1 MSILEEIKN
10 GESRI
15 LEFKEIMPESLKI
28 MKTAA
33 AFSNGAGGKLIIG
46 VKDKTSEIV
55 GISKNDVV
63 ELPDKITNIIFDGC
77 FPNIIP
83 EIYSENVDGK
93 NILVIEFY
101 PGNLKPYY
109 IKSYG
114 KVKGSYIRVGATNK
128 PADIE
133 MINELE
139 RQRRNISYDEEI
151 LYNIENLN
159 LGNVRNS
166 LSNKIGRSIEQNEL
180 LTLKLLKEENGK
192 MYPTRGFM
200 LLLGNNIDFEFA
212 RIKCARFKGDDVEEF
227 IDQKVFSGILYEQVD
242 NAINF
247 AKTHISKSGVIKDI
261 KREDN
266 YAIPIL
272 AIREAIINA
281 VVHRDYSITGSDIK
295 FAIFDNRVEITSPG
309 VLPKTLSINDIKS
322 GKSEIRNKVIA
333 RIFSEINYIEQ
344 WGTGIRRII
353 AECKKNSLIEPIFE
367 ESGLF
372 FKVTIFNL
380 SDNNK
385 TPINDDKMP
394 ISDDKTPIS
403 DDKTGTHKKINEFSV
418 DEKKVI
424 TYLKDN
430 EYITN
435 SIARE
440 LIGKK
445 DTATKNLLNKLVKK
459 EIIIAIGERKNRI
472 YKMNGK

>member
-1 MSILEEIKN
+1 
-10 GESRI
+10 
-15 LEFKEIMPESLKI
+15 
-28 MKTAA
+28 
-33 AFSNGAGGKLIIG
+33 
-46 VKDKTSEIV
+46 
-55 GISKNDVV
+55 
-63 ELPDKITNIIFDGC
+63 
-77 FPNIIP
+77 
-83 EIYSENVDGK
+83 
-93 NILVIEFY
+93 
-101 PGNLKPYY
+101 
-109 IKSYG
+109 
-114 KVKGSYIRVGATNK
+114 
-128 PADIE
+128 
-133 MINELE
+133 
-139 RQRRNISYDEEI
+139 
-151 LYNIENLN
+151 
-159 LGNVRNS
+159 
-166 LSNKIGRSIEQNEL
+166 
-180 LTLKLLKEENGK
+180 
-192 MYPTRGFM
+192 M

-266 YAIPIL
+266 YAIPIP

-309 VLPKTLSINDIKS
+309 VLPKTLSIGDIKS

-367 ESGLF
+367 ESDLF
-372 FKVTIFNL
+372 FKVTIFSL
-380 SDNNK
+380 ADNNK
-385 TPINDDKMP
+385 TPISDDKTP

-403 DDKTGTHKKINEFSV
+403 DDKTGAHKKINEFSE
-418 DEKKVI
+418 DEIKVI
-424 TYLKDN
+424 TYLKYN